1 LGRQASGALALPL
14 TYATR
19 AFALDLLRDQQGVHA
34 MNDVLSARFSP
45 RFKPGRIIPAVVV
58 AVLLLILASCSGTV
72 VEPGHRG
79 VKVTLGKVS
88 TVPLEE
94 GLHFM
99 VPLLQHILQLDVRTL
114 RWAETTQAYTKDVQ
128 QADVGFTLTYSLEP
142 SFVVEMYRTVG
153 VDWSQKLIGQVVLE
167 ELKRELGQH
176 EAVTLIA
183 TRDQAARAIEA
194 GVKQKLAEKHV
205 LISGLQITNIDYTK
219 LFEDSV
225 EAKVIAQ
232 QRAIEEQNRTVQI
245 EQQAKQKL
253 ISAQAEAESMRI
265 RAKALESNARLVEW
279 EAVQKW
285 DGKLPQYQLGGA
297 TPFINL
303 SPAK

>member
-1 LGRQASGALALPL
+1 
-14 TYATR
+14 
-19 AFALDLLRDQQGVHA
+19 
-34 MNDVLSARFSP
+34 MNDVLNNRFNSRFNAR
-45 RFKPGRIIPAVVV
+45 RIIPAVVV
-58 AVLLLILASCSGTV
+58 VVILLIMASCSGTIV
-72 VEPGHRG
+72 DPGHRG

-88 TVPLEE
+88 PEPLEE

-99 VPLLQHILQLDVRTL
+99 IPLLQHILQLDVRTQ
-114 RWAETTQAYTKDVQ
+114 RMAEVTQSYTKDVQ
-128 QADVGFTLTYSLEP
+128 QADVSFTLTYSLEP
-142 SFVVEMYRTVG
+142 SYVVEMYRTVG
-153 VDWSQKLIGQVVLE
+153 LDWSQKLIGQVVLE

-219 LFEDSV
+219 QFEDSV

-253 ISAQAEAESMRI
+253 ITATAEAESMRI
-265 RAKALESNARLVEW
+265 RAKALEQNARLVEW

-297 TPFINL
+297 TPFINVT
-303 SPAK
+303 PGK

>member
-1 LGRQASGALALPL
+1 
-14 TYATR
+14 
-19 AFALDLLRDQQGVHA
+19 
-34 MNDVLSARFSP
+34 MNESYSRRLNPA
-45 RFKPGRIIPAVVV
+45 RIIPVVV
-58 AVLLLILASCSGTV
+58 VVVILFIMASCSGTV
-72 VEPGHRG
+72 VDPGHRG
-79 VKVTLGKVS
+79 VKITLGKVS
-88 TVPLEE
+88 PEPLEE

-99 VPLLQHILQLDVRTL
+99 IPLLQRITQLDIRTL
-114 RWAETTQAYTKDVQ
+114 RWADMTQSYTKDVQ
-128 QADVGFTLTYSLEP
+128 QADVSFTLTYSLDP
-142 SFVVEMYRTVG
+142 AYTVEMYRTVG
-153 VDWSQKLIGQVVLE
+153 ADWSEKLIGQVVFE

-194 GVKQKLAEKHV
+194 GVRAKLLDRHV
-205 LISGLQITNIDYTK
+205 VVSGLQITNIDYTK
-219 LFEDSV
+219 QFEDSV

-245 EQQAKQKL
+245 QQQANQKV
-253 ISAQAEAESMRI
+253 ISATAEAESMRI
-265 RAKALESNARLVEW
+265 RANALEANPRLVEW

-303 SPAK
+303 SPPK

>member
-1 LGRQASGALALPL
+1 MPSIENPL
-14 TYATR
+14 RLVRIA
-19 AFALDLLRDQQGVHA
+19 A
-34 MNDVLSARFSP
+34 M
-45 RFKPGRIIPAVVV
+45 
-58 AVLLLILASCSGTV
+58 LLLVVIIGSCSATV
-72 VEPGHRG
+72 VDPGHRG
-79 VKVTLGKVS
+79 VRITLGKVS
-88 TVPLEE
+88 PLPLEE
-94 GLHFM
+94 GLHFKIPM
-99 VPLLQHILQLDVRTL
+99 LQQIRQLDIRTL
-114 RWAETTQAYTKDVQ
+114 RLAEETQSYTKDVQ
-128 QADVGFTLTYSLEP
+128 QADVTFTLTYSLEP
-142 SFVVEMYRTVG
+142 SYAVEMYRTVG
-153 VDWSQKLIGQVVLE
+153 ADWSEKLINQVILE

-194 GVKQKLAEKHV
+194 GAKSKLAAQHV
-205 LISGLQITNIDYTK
+205 LVTGLQITNIDYTK
-219 LFEDSV
+219 QFEDSV

-245 EQQAKQKL
+245 EQQAKQKV
-253 ISAQAEAESMRI
+253 ISAQVEAESMRI
-265 RAKALESNARLVEW
+265 RATALESNLRLVEW

>member
-1 LGRQASGALALPL
+1 MDESFRRRLNP
-14 TYATR
+14 
-19 AFALDLLRDQQGVHA
+19 
-34 MNDVLSARFSP
+34 ARV
-45 RFKPGRIIPAVVV
+45 IPAVIVV
-58 AVLLLILASCSGTV
+58 VLVLIMASCAGTV
-72 VEPGHRG
+72 VDPGHRG

-88 TVPLEE
+88 PEPLEE

-99 VPLLQHILQLDVRTL
+99 VPLLQKIVLLDIRTL
-114 RWAETTQAYTKDVQ
+114 RWAEMTQSYTKDVQ
-128 QADVGFTLTYSLEP
+128 QADVSFTLTYSLEP
-142 SFVVEMYRTVG
+142 SYTVEMYRTVG
-153 VDWSQKLIGQVVLE
+153 ADWSEKLIGQVVFE

-194 GVKQKLAEKHV
+194 GVRAKLADRHILV
-205 LISGLQITNIDYTK
+205 SGLQITNIDYTK
-219 LFEDSV
+219 QFEDSV

-245 EQQAKQKL
+245 EQQATQKV
-253 ISAQAEAESMRI
+253 ISATAEAESMRI
-265 RAKALESNARLVEW
+265 RANALESNPRLVEW

-303 SPAK
+303 SPPK